1 MKQWNSTWIH
11 RVKRE
16 DWAPTT
22 KDIMEDQPAFTYS
35 KSTIEKSDQCAW
47 NLFKVNNKQGNNVND
62 VVSIGNFKQV
72 NTSWESY
79 ILKIRNNFPTYLTYK
94 LHKE

>member
-35 KSTIEKSDQCAW
+35 KSTIETSDQCVW

-62 VVSIGNFKQV
+62 VVLVVFISFEQ
-72 NTSWESY
+72 
-79 ILKIRNNFPTYLTYK
+79 ILHVQLFLSVTLNK
-94 LHKE
+94 